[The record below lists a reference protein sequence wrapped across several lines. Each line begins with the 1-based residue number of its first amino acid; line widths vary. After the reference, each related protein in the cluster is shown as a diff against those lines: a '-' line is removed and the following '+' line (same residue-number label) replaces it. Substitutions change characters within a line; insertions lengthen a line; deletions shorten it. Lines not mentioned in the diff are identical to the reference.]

1 MGDQVCNENFKFLF
15 SRRNFMCG
23 IVGYIGNKNVA
34 EVLINGLRRLE
45 YRGYDSV
52 GIAALN
58 NKLIV
63 QKQKGKVS
71 ELNDILNYDEFKNF
85 NVGIGH
91 TRWATHGEPNDVNA
105 HPHTD
110 CNGEIALVH
119 NGIIENYAAIKK
131 ILIQHDHTIKSET
144 DTEVLVHLIEYYHQ
158 TMPLVDAVQ
167 KTLTKVEGTY
177 GIVVISKKEPDKIVA
192 ARNGSPLIIGV
203 GDGEMIVASDA
214 SAIVEH
220 TRNVIYVSDGEII
233 EITKNGVKTF
243 DLKKQAVEKH
253 TDKID
258 WDIAD
263 IEKQGFAHFMLK
275 EIFEQPETI
284 QNAFRGRI
292 LLDEGKTRLDGL
304 RLTED
309 ELNAIRRIIFIAC
322 GTSWHAGLI
331 GEYLIEEYARIPV
344 EVEYASEFRYRS
356 PILDKGDLVIVISQ
370 SGETADTLAALREA
384 KARGVKV
391 LGITNVVGSTIAR
404 ESDGGVYIHAGP
416 EIGVAST
423 KAFTSQITVL
433 ILLTFYLARRKYMTA
448 DAGREFL
455 QELINAPQHVKQIL
469 DKNDEIKKIAQLYK
483 DHRNFLYLGRG
494 IQFPVALEGALKLKE
509 ISYIHAEG
517 YPAAEMKHGPIALID
532 ENMPV
537 VFIAIKDEVYQKVIS
552 NMQEV
557 KARKGKI
564 IAIATE
570 GDEDIEKYADH
581 VLYVPGTRKIVS
593 PLLTVIPLQLL
604 AYHIA
609 VLRGCNVDQPRNLAK
624 SVTVE

>member
-1 MGDQVCNENFKFLF
+1 
-15 SRRNFMCG
+15 MCG

-71 ELNDILNYDEFKNF
+71 ELNAILNYDEFKNF

-91 TRWATHGEPNDVNA
+91 TRWATHGEPNDINA

-131 ILIQHDHTIKSET
+131 ILIQHEHTIKSET

-177 GIVVISKKEPDKIVA
+177 GIVVISKKEPDKIIA

-233 EITKNGVKTF
+233 EITKNAVKTF
-243 DLKKQAVEKH
+243 DLKKQTVEKH

-455 QELINAPQHVKQIL
+455 QELINAPQCVKQIL

-532 ENMPV
+532 EDMPV
-537 VFIAIKDEVYQKVIS
+537 VFIAVKDEVYQKVIS

-570 GDEDIEKYADH
+570 GDEDIKKYADH
-581 VLYVPGTRKIVS
+581 VLYVPQTRKIVS